1 MKAYIIDHKRTQD
14 MPHYTNNLPFN
25 TSEAAE
31 VKERKDNER
40 LDISV
45 VFCFKVILDV
55 YFNGSFTV

>member
-1 MKAYIIDHKRTQD
+1 

-45 VFCFKVILDV
+45 VLCFKVILDV